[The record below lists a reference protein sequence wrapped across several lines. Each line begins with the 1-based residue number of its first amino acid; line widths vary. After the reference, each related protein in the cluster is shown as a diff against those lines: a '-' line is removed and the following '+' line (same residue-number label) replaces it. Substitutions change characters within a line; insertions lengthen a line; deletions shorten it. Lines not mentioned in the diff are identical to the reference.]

1 MKPIPM
7 LHQGLLLLVIA
18 IVGGALGSTLF
29 KPSVDYL
36 PIVIMDRGAFL
47 QSLEEIGDPRLRRE
61 RIEAFEQA
69 TRRLADGGFIVI
81 DRGWVLAAPEE
92 LYVDPLP

>member
-1 MKPIPM
+1 MKPIPT
-7 LHQGLLLLVIA
+7 LLQGLLLLLIA
-18 IVGGALGSTLF
+18 IVGGGLGSRLM
-29 KPSVDYL
+29 KPSLDSL

-47 QSLEEIGDPRLRRE
+47 QSLEAIGDAKLRRD
-61 RIEAFEQA
+61 RIEAFEGA